1 MSSWI
6 MTVFVTTLMCTIYEF
21 FVMENS
27 FKQIIKSVLGVFFII
42 NLVVP
47 LKNIKIPKINL
58 EFEQN
63 NEKIQTDSENRIND
77 IAKKKIREKIEN
89 FLSKNGIKI
98 KNLVIHIDKNHS
110 VRCGISFEEGAELKE
125 KTIKK
130 LKDEFKIDFYPID

>member
-6 MTVFVTTLMCTIYEF
+6 LTVFVTTLMCTIYEF
-21 FVMENS
+21 FVIENS
-27 FKQIIKSVLGVFFII
+27 FKQIIKSVIGVFFII
-42 NLVVP
+42 NLIIP

-110 VRCGISFEEGAELKE
+110 VRCEISFEEGAELKE
-125 KTIKK
+125 QIIQNHIKHQRW
-130 LKDEFKIDFYPID
+130 

>member
-6 MTVFVTTLMCTIYEF
+6 ITVFVTTLMCTIYEF
-21 FVMENS
+21 FVIENS

-42 NLVVP
+42 NLIIP

-63 NEKIQTDSENRIND
+63 NEKIQNDSENRIND
-77 IAKKKIREKIEN
+77 IAKKKIKEKIEN
-89 FLSKNGIKI
+89 FFSKNGIKI

-110 VRCGISFEEGAELKE
+110 VRCGISFEGGAELKE
-125 KTIKK
+125 HIIKK

>member
-21 FVMENS
+21 FVIENS

-63 NEKIQTDSENRIND
+63 NEKIQNDSENRIND

-110 VRCGISFEEGAELKE
+110 VRCGISFEGGAELKE
-125 KTIKK
+125 QIIKK
-130 LKDEFKIDFYPID
+130 LKDEFKIDFYLID

>member
-6 MTVFVTTLMCTIYEF
+6 ITVFVTTLMCTIYEF
-21 FVMENS
+21 FLIENS

-58 EFEQN
+58 KFEQN

-110 VRCGISFEEGAELKE
+110 VRCGISFEGGAELKE
-125 KTIKK
+125 QIIKK

>member
-21 FVMENS
+21 FVIENS

-42 NLVVP
+42 NLIIP

-63 NEKIQTDSENRIND
+63 NEKIQSDSENRIND

-89 FLSKNGIKI
+89 FLSKNGIKT

-125 KTIKK
+125 KIIKK

>member
-21 FVMENS
+21 FVIENS

-42 NLVVP
+42 NLIIP

-63 NEKIQTDSENRIND
+63 NEKIQNDSENRIND

-110 VRCGISFEEGAELKE
+110 VRCGISFEGGAELKE
-125 KTIKK
+125 QIIKK
-130 LKDEFKIDFYPID
+130 LKDEFKIDFYLID